1 MASDAAALP
10 PADSFAP
17 PGGEFLFEMI
27 VSELHGSALQI
38 GALCLLVDSR
48 SSLRQLTQDDARAAR
63 LALRYGETAGLSAE
77 TAKRIDQF
85 YVEVAEMQAQLG
97 PFDATEHERHRACCR
112 RCAACRWPPPPRSAM
127 SSRWSARDWTL
138 AISTTAASSP
148 PFWRAPHAAISL
160 MSTDSAR

>member
-1 MASDAAALP
+1 MALSTPPLCLP
-10 PADSFAP
+10 PHSFAP

-38 GALCLLVDSR
+38 GALLSLLRCGQPELAS
-48 SSLRQLTQDDARAAR
+48 QLTQDDARAAR

-97 PFDATEHERHRACCR
+97 PFDATEHGAHRACCR

-127 SSRWSARDWTL
+127 SAARSARELHACYLHDSGV
-138 AISTTAASSP
+138 I
-148 PFWRAPHAAISL
+148 AAISG
-160 MSTDSAR
+160 ARRMRRSR